1 MNLWPVEHFFVQVF
15 NWSEVHLYQSNFLQN
30 PYFSL
35 WAVWAEQH
43 TQYTWFLTSQEGNE
57 CPNIYTVYKGDQ
69 WVGFDDMEMIRYKS
83 QYIRKMGLGG
93 GMTWALDLDD
103 FMNRCGQGYN
113 PLMNTIKK
121 VLGPRRTS
129 QE

>member
-1 MNLWPVEHFFVQVF
+1 MSPSDFPDHPGSIFLPFRIFRGPLFHKPVTFF
-15 NWSEVHLYQSNFLQN
+15 
-30 PYFSL
+30 
-35 WAVWAEQH
+35 AVSYRKQTLRAC
-43 TQYTWFLTSQEGNE
+43 

-69 WVGFDDMEMIRYKS
+69 WVGYDDIEMIRYKS

-103 FMNRCGQGYN
+103 FMNRCGQGYH

-129 QE
+129 GE